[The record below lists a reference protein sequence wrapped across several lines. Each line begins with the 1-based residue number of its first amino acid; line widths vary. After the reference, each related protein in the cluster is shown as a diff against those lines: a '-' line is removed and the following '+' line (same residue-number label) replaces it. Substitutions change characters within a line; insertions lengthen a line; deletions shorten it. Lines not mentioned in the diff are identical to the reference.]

1 MKINIKG
8 PIISDGDQWIYDWC
22 GIPATSPSLVSKL
35 MNKAEKNE
43 ELEIIINSGG
53 GSVDAGSEIY
63 TALKDYG
70 GNVIGKIVGLAASAA
85 SVVAMGCTKL
95 LMSPPSRIMIH
106 NSAVR
111 TQGDHSDLEH
121 TAGILKT
128 VDIGIANVYEL
139 KTGMSHDELL
149 ALMEDETW
157 FDAKKAFDN
166 KLIDEIMFT
175 DTKIVN
181 STQTL
186 DDGTLPQA
194 VIDKIRNELKGKE
207 GIVNS
212 TDITDELEPPVA
224 HKPEESAIDNELIL
238 AKLKL
243 KLK

>member
-8 PIISDGDQWIYDWC
+8 PIISDSDQWIYDWC

-35 MNKAEKNE
+35 MDKAEKNE

-53 GSVDAGSEIY
+53 GSVDSGTEIY
-63 TALKDYG
+63 SALKDYD

-85 SVVAMGCTKL
+85 SVIAMGCTKL
-95 LMSPPSRIMIH
+95 LMSPPARIMIH
-106 NSAVR
+106 NSAIR

-121 TAGILKT
+121 TAGVLKT
-128 VDIGIANVYEL
+128 VDIGIANAYEL
-139 KTGMSHDELL
+139 KTGMSHAELL

-157 FDAKKAFDN
+157 FDAKKALDN

-175 DTKIVN
+175 ETKIVN
-181 STQTL
+181 SAQTL
-186 DDGTLPQA
+186 SDGTLPQA
-194 VIDKIRNELKGKE
+194 VIDKIRNELKGKK

-212 TDITDELEPPVA
+212 EEIPPEPTEPKVN
-224 HKPEESAIDNELIL
+224 NELVL